1 MHVDVVCDRIRQ
13 DYANFP
19 KAQSYEL
26 YAADVYFQDPL
37 NRFRGVERYRDMVGF
52 IERWFQKPKL
62 ELHALEQLAADHI
75 QTQWTLSWIAPFPWQ
90 PSMAIAGWTDY
101 RLDDTGKV
109 ASHIDHW
116 HCSRWS
122 VLGQALGIKS
132 DR

>member
-1 MHVDVVCDRIRQ
+1 MHIDTVCDRIRQ

-19 KAQSYEL
+19 NAQSYDL

-37 NRFRGVERYRDMVGF
+37 NRFRGVERYRDMISF
-52 IERWFQKPKL
+52 IDRWFQNPKL
-62 ELHALEQLAADHI
+62 ELHSLEQLGTDHI
-75 QTQWTLSWIAPFPWQ
+75 QTQWKLSWIAPLPWQ
-90 PSMAIAGWTDY
+90 PPMAISGWTDY

-109 ASHIDHW
+109 ISHIDHW

-122 VLGQALGIKS
+122 VLGQALGIKR

>member
-1 MHVDVVCDRIRQ
+1 MDAVCDRIRQ

-19 KAQSYEL
+19 KAQSYDL

-37 NRFRGVERYRDMVGF
+37 NRFRGVERYRDMIGF
-52 IERWFQKPKL
+52 IDRWFQNPKL
-62 ELHALEQLAADHI
+62 ELHSLEQVAADHL

-90 PSMAIAGWTDY
+90 PSMAISGWTDY
-101 RLDDTGKV
+101 RLDEASKV
-109 ASHIDHW
+109 ISHIDHW

-122 VLGQALGIKS
+122 VVGQALGMKG